1 MSYKEQLLKAKQ
13 ITPYISEIFVAW
25 EVECQMGIDRP
36 DFEEICVVAYDMYLD
51 INGVS
56 AYQVVDA
63 IDRLITN
70 GMPLDKISKEDVI
83 DNIAW

>member
-13 ITPYISEIFVAW
+13 ITPYIGEILVAW

-36 DFEEICVVAYDMYLD
+36 DFEEICDVAYDMYLD
-51 INGVS
+51 IDGVS
-56 AYQVVDA
+56 VCQVVDA

-70 GMPLDKISKEDVI
+70 GMKVNEISKEDVI
-83 DNIAW
+83 DNIVW